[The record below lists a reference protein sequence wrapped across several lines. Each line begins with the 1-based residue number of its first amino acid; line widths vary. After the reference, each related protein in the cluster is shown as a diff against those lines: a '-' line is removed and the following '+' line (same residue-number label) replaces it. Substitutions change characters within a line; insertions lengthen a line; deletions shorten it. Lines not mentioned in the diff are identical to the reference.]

1 MFRIKYSREIALKI
15 LYELDALKCDAAQA
29 GPVVDEF
36 FRAFCSPTLEEE
48 QGIRGMV
55 QEAIEKGI
63 STDDTTAR
71 DRLGSKL
78 ARIAERI
85 LGEIRARDCAV
96 DEYGP
101 VIEEC
106 LNEMRSPNAREERFI
121 RDLVQQVLDH
131 KKEIDAAI
139 AANLIGWKLNRLALV
154 DRNLLRMAIAEA
166 RFNSEKPIIIDDV
179 LRIAKKYSEA
189 DSYKLINAI
198 LDKVIP

>member
-29 GPVVDEF
+29 GPVVDEY
-36 FRAFCSPTLEEE
+36 FRSFRGPNPDEEE
-48 QGIRGMV
+48 
-55 QEAIEKGI
+55 
-63 STDDTTAR
+63 
-71 DRLGSKL
+71 
-78 ARIAERI
+78 
-85 LGEIRARDCAV
+85 
-96 DEYGP
+96 
-101 VIEEC
+101 
-106 LNEMRSPNAREERFI
+106 FI
-121 RDLVQQVLDH
+121 RRLVKTVVEDR
-131 KKEIDAAI
+131 KEIDAAI

-189 DSYKLINAI
+189 DSYNLINAI

>member
-29 GPVVDEF
+29 GPVVDEY
-36 FRAFCSPTLEEE
+36 FRSYRGPNPDEEE
-48 QGIRGMV
+48 
-55 QEAIEKGI
+55 
-63 STDDTTAR
+63 
-71 DRLGSKL
+71 
-78 ARIAERI
+78 
-85 LGEIRARDCAV
+85 
-96 DEYGP
+96 
-101 VIEEC
+101 
-106 LNEMRSPNAREERFI
+106 FI
-121 RDLVQQVLDH
+121 RRLVRTVIDG

>member
-29 GPVVDEF
+29 GPVVDEY
-36 FRAFCSPTLEEE
+36 FRSFRGPNPDEEE
-48 QGIRGMV
+48 
-55 QEAIEKGI
+55 
-63 STDDTTAR
+63 
-71 DRLGSKL
+71 
-78 ARIAERI
+78 
-85 LGEIRARDCAV
+85 
-96 DEYGP
+96 
-101 VIEEC
+101 
-106 LNEMRSPNAREERFI
+106 FI
-121 RDLVQQVLDH
+121 RRLVQTVIDGRE
-131 KKEIDAAI
+131 EIDAAI

-198 LDKVIP
+198 LDKVIR